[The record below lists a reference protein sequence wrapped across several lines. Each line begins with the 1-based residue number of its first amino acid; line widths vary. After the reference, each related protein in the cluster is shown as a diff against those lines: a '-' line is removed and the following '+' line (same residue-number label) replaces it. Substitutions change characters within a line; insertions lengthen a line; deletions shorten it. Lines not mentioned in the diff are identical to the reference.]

1 MMNVCQIC
9 ESLQTLTSSRTWLKF
24 FASVMG
30 IVVMMSP
37 IVAQGQ
43 QSGSF
48 QRESTLTIAVGSL
61 RYKPSGNE
69 RFPMLALH
77 RDQAVSRWARLETS
91 MSFSRANVQIDSI
104 GRYDSTL
111 STEKATLFT
120 LTLGA
125 QARWGIGPL
134 EPYAG
139 LALGIFVRRD
149 DNSDG
154 RRFSRPAYAF
164 PLGVRVKLTDSL
176 GIRGEIRFREDSHE
190 VVTHSDREMTV
201 GITWTR

>member
-1 MMNVCQIC
+1 MNVSQIRHL
-9 ESLQTLTSSRTWLKF
+9 LQTLTSSIIWPKLL
-24 FASVMG
+24 APVAGMVL
-30 IVVMMSP
+30 VVSP
-37 IVAQGQ
+37 LVAQGQ

-69 RFPMLALH
+69 RFSMLALH

-91 MSFSRANVQIDSI
+91 MSFSRPDVQVDSI

-111 STEKATLFT
+111 PTEKATLFT

-139 LALGIFVRRD
+139 LAFGIFVRRD
-149 DNSDG
+149 GNSDG

-164 PLGVRVKLTDSL
+164 PFGVRVKLTDSL

>member
-1 MMNVCQIC
+1 MNVSQIRDL
-9 ESLQTLTSSRTWLKF
+9 LQTLTSSIIWPKLL
-24 FASVMG
+24 APMAGMVL
-30 IVVMMSP
+30 VVSP
-37 IVAQGQ
+37 LVAQGQ

-91 MSFSRANVQIDSI
+91 MSFSRPNVQIDSI

-176 GIRGEIRFREDSHE
+176 GIRGEIRFRQDSHE

>member
-1 MMNVCQIC
+1 MNVSQIRDL
-9 ESLQTLTSSRTWLKF
+9 LQTLTSSIIWPKLL
-24 FASVMG
+24 APMAGMVL
-30 IVVMMSP
+30 VVSP
-37 IVAQGQ
+37 LVAQGQ

-176 GIRGEIRFREDSHE
+176 GIRGEIRFRQDSHE